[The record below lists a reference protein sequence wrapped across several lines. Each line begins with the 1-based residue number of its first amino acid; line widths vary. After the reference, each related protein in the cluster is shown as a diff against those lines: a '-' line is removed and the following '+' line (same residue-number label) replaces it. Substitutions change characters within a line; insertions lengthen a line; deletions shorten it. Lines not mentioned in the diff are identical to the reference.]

1 VQRTGETEPTPAQ
14 QRILD
19 AAAQCFAERGFHGT
33 TTRDIAR
40 QANLSPAVLYV
51 HYPTKE
57 DVLYEISRAGHVT
70 ALEIVRSAAA
80 RGATPTE
87 RLGHVAHDF
96 ALWHARS
103 HTVARIVNYELTA
116 LTPDHYAEIAAL
128 RRDMEQVARDIVEDG
143 IASGEFVSQRPT
155 LTALAVLSLGVDLG
169 RWFRTTGT
177 WRPEDVAEHYRTLA
191 LRMVTTDGA
200 APPLPAADTVPVR
213 ST

>member
-1 VQRTGETEPTPAQ
+1 VSRTGETLPTQPTSPTQSTPPTPAQ

-19 AAAQCFAERGFHGT
+19 AAAHCFAERGFHGT

-57 DVLYEISRAGHVT
+57 DVLYEISLAGHRT
-70 ALEIVRSAAA
+70 ALEVVRSAAA

-103 HTVARIVNYELTA
+103 HTVARIVNYELAA
-116 LTPDHYAEIAAL
+116 LTPEHYARIAAL
-128 RRDMEQVARDIVEDG
+128 RRDMEQVARDIVEAG
-143 IASGEFVSQRPT
+143 IATGEFVSDRPT

-169 RWFRTTGT
+169 RWFRTGGT
-177 WRPEDVAEHYRTLA
+177 WRPEDVAEHYRELA
-191 LRMVTTDGA
+191 IRMVTSG
-200 APPLPAADTVPVR
+200 
-213 ST
+213 